1 MELIN
6 YKLMVSSLPN
16 FNIIIAGIA
25 PVTVVPKP
33 PKIVNKPTNVSAEVG
48 LPITLTCHV
57 EGDPTHYWV
66 GWMHRESVIEE
77 GEQHAMSTSPTFHG
91 TSHYLTVHKVK
102 VPGEYECKVFTIGG
116 QVQDQATHQVNI
128 DQGI

>member
-1 MELIN
+1 M
-6 YKLMVSSLPN
+6 
-16 FNIIIAGIA
+16 
-25 PVTVVPKP
+25 
-33 PKIVNKPTNVSAEVG
+33 
-48 LPITLTCHV
+48 TCHV
-57 EGDPTHYWV
+57 EGDPAHYWV
-66 GWMHRESVIEE
+66 GWMHRESIIEE